1 MRLLH
6 CFGYLL
12 LSVFANPDDAA
23 ALVEA
28 AEKKVSDAAAA
39 LSGALENYDAW
50 CSTVVAQ
57 REYLYGIGK
66 RDEDSLRNAELEQH
80 HTQGMALAEVKNY
93 EKQVEEM
100 DGRRQ
105 STSLAMEQEEAKFLA
120 DSEHRIATNAT
131 LTDAIETL
139 RLRGGALLA
148 ERTLKSMRETGLSNF
163 KPLFEDGSPMDIVVG
178 TLKGMMD
185 GVIAEEEEEAERLE
199 KRREEYAAQIES
211 LNEQILHL
219 EVMKRTFKHMS
230 IATSANIITYQ
241 QMWEMAGAVDSA
253 DQKILTDLRA
263 LCRSAEGDRTAANR
277 TFTSLD
283 LRLSQL
289 RVGIN
294 QVALLRT
301 GSTKLKA
308 SPRQVRQQIRA
319 GSPAEAARALRSAPG
334 GPGWARLAKTVS
346 AQDVQESS
354 RLLMAL
360 DYALKKT
367 TEDGAACSEVMA
379 AKAKVIAINAEFDAV
394 FEDNVTAGAEL
405 DGIENKIHQMEQAVN
420 QSDGFL
426 DDMHTA
432 SVPLEDAAAAAKE
445 ALSASRADVKEAR
458 ELLAAH
464 FEATGD
470 PAAGGVDAAMAESL
484 RVIDELIDGDL
495 LSQTHAQNA
504 TLAATTEDAYKD
516 FRANLKDYDKEEDHT
531 TDELQDSNAT
541 LLEVVARWR
550 DARDEVKAAEAAC
563 EEKTSL
569 WAQRTVRTTVERTAI
584 AAALRALHAGPAAP
598 LSAQPASL
606 VAPRRAGALRR

>member
-6 CFGYLL
+6 CFAYLL

-148 ERTLKSMRETGLSNF
+148 ERTLKSMRETGLSKF

-294 QVALLRT
+294 QVALLRM

-360 DYALKKT
+360 DNALKKT

-405 DGIENKIHQMEQAVN
+405 DGIENKIQQMEQAVN

>member
-1 MRLLH
+1 M
-6 CFGYLL
+6 
-12 LSVFANPDDAA
+12 
-23 ALVEA
+23 
-28 AEKKVSDAAAA
+28 
-39 LSGALENYDAW
+39 
-50 CSTVVAQ
+50 
-57 REYLYGIGK
+57 
-66 RDEDSLRNAELEQH
+66 
-80 HTQGMALAEVKNY
+80 
-93 EKQVEEM
+93 
-100 DGRRQ
+100 
-105 STSLAMEQEEAKFLA
+105 
-120 DSEHRIATNAT
+120 
-131 LTDAIETL
+131 
-139 RLRGGALLA
+139 
-148 ERTLKSMRETGLSNF
+148 
-163 KPLFEDGSPMDIVVG
+163 
-178 TLKGMMD
+178 
-185 GVIAEEEEEAERLE
+185 
-199 KRREEYAAQIES
+199 
-211 LNEQILHL
+211 
-219 EVMKRTFKHMS
+219 
-230 IATSANIITYQ
+230 
-241 QMWEMAGAVDSA
+241 
-253 DQKILTDLRA
+253 
-263 LCRSAEGDRTAANR
+263 
-277 TFTSLD
+277 
-283 LRLSQL
+283 
-289 RVGIN
+289 
-294 QVALLRT
+294 

-319 GSPAEAARALRSAPG
+319 GSPAEAARALREAPG

-405 DGIENKIHQMEQAVN
+405 DGIENKIHQME
-420 QSDGFL
+420 
-426 DDMHTA
+426 
-432 SVPLEDAAAAAKE
+432 DAAAAAKE

-495 LSQTHAQNA
+495 LRQTHAQNA

>member
-1 MRLLH
+1 M
-6 CFGYLL
+6 
-12 LSVFANPDDAA
+12 
-23 ALVEA
+23 
-28 AEKKVSDAAAA
+28 
-39 LSGALENYDAW
+39 
-50 CSTVVAQ
+50 
-57 REYLYGIGK
+57 
-66 RDEDSLRNAELEQH
+66 
-80 HTQGMALAEVKNY
+80 
-93 EKQVEEM
+93 
-100 DGRRQ
+100 
-105 STSLAMEQEEAKFLA
+105 
-120 DSEHRIATNAT
+120 
-131 LTDAIETL
+131 
-139 RLRGGALLA
+139 
-148 ERTLKSMRETGLSNF
+148 
-163 KPLFEDGSPMDIVVG
+163 
-178 TLKGMMD
+178 
-185 GVIAEEEEEAERLE
+185 
-199 KRREEYAAQIES
+199 
-211 LNEQILHL
+211 
-219 EVMKRTFKHMS
+219 
-230 IATSANIITYQ
+230 
-241 QMWEMAGAVDSA
+241 
-253 DQKILTDLRA
+253 
-263 LCRSAEGDRTAANR
+263 
-277 TFTSLD
+277 
-283 LRLSQL
+283 
-289 RVGIN
+289 
-294 QVALLRT
+294 

-360 DYALKKT
+360 DNALKKT

-405 DGIENKIHQMEQAVN
+405 DGIENKIQQMEQAVN

-432 SVPLEDAAAAAKE
+432 SVPLEDAAA
-445 ALSASRADVKEAR
+445 
-458 ELLAAH
+458 
-464 FEATGD
+464 
-470 PAAGGVDAAMAESL
+470 GGVDAAMAESL

-495 LSQTHAQNA
+495 LRQTHAQNA

-584 AAALRALHAGPAAP
+584 AAALRALHHPPAEPQAIRT
-598 LSAQPASL
+598 AQI
-606 VAPRRAGALRR
+606 PRKLRR

>member
-39 LSGALENYDAW
+39 LGGALENYDAW

-57 REYLYGIGK
+57 REYLYGMGK
-66 RDEDSLRNAELEQH
+66 RDEDTLRNAELEQH

-148 ERTLKSMRETGLSNF
+148 ERTLKSMRETGLSKF

-294 QVALLRT
+294 QVALLRM

-367 TEDGAACSEVMA
+367 TEGGAACSEVMA

-563 EEKTSL
+563 EEKTAL

>member
-148 ERTLKSMRETGLSNF
+148 ERTLKSMRETGLSKF

-294 QVALLRT
+294 QVALLRM

-360 DYALKKT
+360 DNALKKT

-405 DGIENKIHQMEQAVN
+405 DGIENKIQQMEQAVN

-495 LSQTHAQNA
+495 LRQTHAQNA

>member
-57 REYLYGIGK
+57 REYLYGMGK
-66 RDEDSLRNAELEQH
+66 RDEDTLRNAELEQH

-148 ERTLKSMRETGLSNF
+148 ERTLKSMRETGLSKF

-319 GSPAEAARALRSAPG
+319 GAACRPSRKAAPRKPLARSARRREDRG
-334 GPGWARLAKTVS
+334 GL
-346 AQDVQESS
+346 
-354 RLLMAL
+354 
-360 DYALKKT
+360 
-367 TEDGAACSEVMA
+367 
-379 AKAKVIAINAEFDAV
+379 
-394 FEDNVTAGAEL
+394 
-405 DGIENKIHQMEQAVN
+405 
-420 QSDGFL
+420 
-426 DDMHTA
+426 
-432 SVPLEDAAAAAKE
+432 
-445 ALSASRADVKEAR
+445 ASRK
-458 ELLAAH
+458 
-464 FEATGD
+464 
-470 PAAGGVDAAMAESL
+470 
-484 RVIDELIDGDL
+484 
-495 LSQTHAQNA
+495 LSQ
-504 TLAATTEDAYKD
+504 
-516 FRANLKDYDKEEDHT
+516 R
-531 TDELQDSNAT
+531 
-541 LLEVVARWR
+541 
-550 DARDEVKAAEAAC
+550 
-563 EEKTSL
+563 
-569 WAQRTVRTTVERTAI
+569 RTYRKV
-584 AAALRALHAGPAAP
+584 LGF
-598 LSAQPASL
+598 
-606 VAPRRAGALRR
+606 